1 MQFGLEYIMRNHGI
15 EHRTADF
22 NTVVAQYQHIV
33 FYILSDLQC
42 FFVFKNCFK
51 FINNFQSFFTV
62 CRNRNIKCLIFGKT
76 EAHSYQFG
84 GYWIGS
90 RSFRI

>member
-42 FFVFKNCFK
+42 FSFSRTDLNLLTIFKA
-51 FINNFQSFFTV
+51 S
-62 CRNRNIKCLIFGKT
+62 
-76 EAHSYQFG
+76 
-84 GYWIGS
+84 S
-90 RSFRI
+90 RFAGTGT